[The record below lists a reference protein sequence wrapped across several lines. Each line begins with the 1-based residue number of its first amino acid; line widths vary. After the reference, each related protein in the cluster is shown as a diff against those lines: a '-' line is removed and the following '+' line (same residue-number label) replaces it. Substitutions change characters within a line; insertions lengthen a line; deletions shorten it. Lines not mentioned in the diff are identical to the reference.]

1 MSDTNFQY
9 FHRVTYSD
17 CTAGNHVYYGRF
29 LDMLESARGEFFRQL
44 GISFDQWQEKG
55 SIFPVVE
62 CRLRYLAPAR
72 YDQVLR
78 IEVWITAA
86 QRVRLNF
93 GYRITKEPRAVIIE
107 GETFHVCTGL
117 DEKPKRLP
125 EDLLM
130 LLKPHVR
137 VATLM
142 P

>member
-1 MSDTNFQY
+1 MPDKSFHY
-9 FHRVTYSD
+9 SHRVTYSD

-29 LDMLESARGEFFRQL
+29 LDMLEAARGDFFRQL
-44 GISFDQWQEKG
+44 GIPFGQLQDKDT
-55 SIFPVVE
+55 IFPVVE

-72 YDQVLR
+72 YDEILR
-78 IEVWITAA
+78 IEVWITTA

-93 GYRITKEPRAVIIE
+93 GYRVSRETGAVILE
-107 GETFHVCTGL
+107 GESFHVCTGL

-137 VATLM
+137 AATIA